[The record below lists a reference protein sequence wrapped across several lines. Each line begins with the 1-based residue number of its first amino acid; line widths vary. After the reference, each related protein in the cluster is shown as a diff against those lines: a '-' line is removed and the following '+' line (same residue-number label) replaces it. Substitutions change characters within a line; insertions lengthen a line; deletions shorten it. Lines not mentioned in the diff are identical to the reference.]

1 MITKGKHIFV
11 DFIGIKG
18 NEIEIGEFVFNLMIN
33 SININTTM
41 KIVHKH
47 LEILNIDTPA
57 GFTSVL
63 LLDESHFTSHCYS
76 GEGLL
81 AIDLFT
87 CGKTDTSKVIDYFT
101 IKLIEKY
108 ENVLCVYKKN
118 HKRFHKMN

>member
-1 MITKGKHIFV
+1 MLKGKHIFV

-18 NEIEIGEFVFNLMIN
+18 NEIDIGNFVFNLMIE
-33 SININTTM
+33 SIVNNTSM

-47 LEILNIDTPA
+47 LEILNGVSPC

-76 GEGLL
+76 EEGLI

-87 CGKTDTSKVIDYFT
+87 CGKTDTTKVITYF
-101 IKLIEKY
+101 IDKLKEKY
-108 ENVLCVYKKN
+108 SDVVCTYRKE
-118 HKRFHKMN
+118 HERFHNI